1 MWSTGKK
8 FSARGTGKMEPPWTV
23 PCTPQKATV
32 VAGNLSYWTPS
43 SHGMP
48 NLQPQ
53 GSPYV
58 LAKHVQVI
66 DKDPQK
72 SIPLFWAA
80 INSGD
85 RVDSALKDMAL
96 SMKQM
101 NRAEEA
107 IEAIKS
113 FRHLCSPLS
122 QESIDNVLLELYKK
136 CGRINDQ
143 IEMLNFKLK
152 MIDEG
157 LAFGGRKT
165 KLTRYK
171 GKRFHVPLDH
181 ERCRLLGNLAWLHMQ
196 SENYGEAE
204 QLYRKA
210 LAIEEDNNKQCNL
223 AICVMKKGRLVE
235 AKSILH
241 SVRSALVEAFDEH
254 SLNSFKRAVK
264 VLMELEH
271 QGDLYGDEEDFL
283 KEDILQGG
291 NDQLFNPQ
299 YWWEKRPKMAD
310 HVQEKFAFTS
320 NLDQNE
326 FDGVSSSCSL
336 DLASKNKS
344 QRSVLGK
351 ERQSYHEVGTE
362 SALENDSVLIRGSGQ
377 TPDSSNLIRQRAAKQ
392 EHVYLK
398 SREKD
403 HVLKPKS
410 LNRIWSTA
418 MVKSQQKSDG
428 SLPSSRNEN
437 WNPEPNAFVNDERLT
452 NIFETPTRISKDG
465 HSPTLSRADTK
476 KHDFFLTGEQ
486 TWYDLIEELRSL
498 NISIDEAASNTTVA
512 ASEVNLKTQLIRK
525 TERKLWADMVDEE
538 EELANQK
545 LSMHIA
551 VTNKCIVESEI
562 CLRTQLVQKSRKRNW
577 NGRVEEEES
586 STFDSRG
593 RSWIDMPEDD
603 GSISDAK
610 LTNGSPM
617 QPSSSIRRALLFDP
631 ELTFDPSHQEDSDVT
646 ID

>member
-1 MWSTGKK
+1 MWSTAKK
-8 FSARGTGKMEPPWTV
+8 FSARETAKLEPPWTV

-32 VAGNLSYWTPS
+32 VASNLSYCTPS
-43 SHGMP
+43 GHGMP

-58 LAKHVQVI
+58 LAKHAQII

-85 RVDSALKDMAL
+85 RVDSALKDMAF

-152 MIDEG
+152 MLDEG

-171 GKRFHVPLDH
+171 GKRFYVSLDH
-181 ERCRLLGNLAWLHMQ
+181 EKCRLLGNLAWLHMQ

-210 LAIEEDNNKQCNL
+210 LAIEEDNKKQCNL
-223 AICVMKKGRLVE
+223 AICLMKNGRLVE
-235 AKSILH
+235 AKSILQ
-241 SVRSALVEAFDEH
+241 SVRSALVEAFDEL
-254 SLNSFKRAVK
+254 SLKSLKRAVK
-264 VLMELEH
+264 VLMELEP
-271 QGDLYGDEEDFL
+271 QGDPFGNEEDFL

-291 NDQLFNPQ
+291 NDQLFNIQ
-299 YWWEKRPKMAD
+299 YWWEKKPKMTEI
-310 HVQEKFAFTS
+310 VPEKFAFTS

-326 FDGVSSSCSL
+326 FDGISSSCYL

-344 QRSVLGK
+344 QRSVLVK
-351 ERQSYHEVGTE
+351 ERQSYHEIDTE

-377 TPDSSNLIRQRAAKQ
+377 TPDSSNLTRQRAAIQ

-418 MVKSQQKSDG
+418 TVKSQQKSDG
-428 SLPSSRNEN
+428 SLPSSRNQN
-437 WNPEPNAFVNDERLT
+437 WNTEPNAFINDERLT
-452 NIFETPTRISKDG
+452 NIFETPIRISKDG
-465 HSPTLSRADTK
+465 HSPALSRAGTK
-476 KHDFFLTGEQ
+476 KHDSFLTGVRA
-486 TWYDLIEELRSL
+486 WHDLIEELRSF
-498 NISIDEAASNTTVA
+498 NISIDTAASNSTT
-512 ASEVNLKTQLIRK
+512 SEVNLKTQLIRK
-525 TERKLWADMVDEE
+525 TERKLWADMVEEE

-545 LSMHIA
+545 LSMHVEA
-551 VTNKCIVESEI
+551 TNKCIVESEI

-577 NGRVEEEES
+577 NGRVDVEES
-586 STFDSRG
+586 SNFDSRG

-603 GSISDAK
+603 RSISDAK
-610 LTNGSPM
+610 LANGSPM
-617 QPSSSIRRALLFDP
+617 QPSSPVRRALLLGF
-631 ELTFDPSHQEDSDVT
+631 EDSDVT
-646 ID
+646 TID